1 MRRGIRKFAGTS
13 VIIGFVPV
21 YALVAMALAQARPVQ
36 EAAVLIQV
44 LCYAA
49 LGMAWI
55 VPVMALISG
64 WKNPI
69 RDRDFP
75 AIGQAASRPRPCGA
89 LAGRPMSRISGAPLS
104 INRASASHTAPPRG
118 SPGAASRTTSACAAR
133 VPAMPF
139 RSKGGAIVTMKS

>member
-1 MRRGIRKFAGTS
+1 MSMRGLPQADNGDKMRRRTRTFAGTS

-55 VPVMALISG
+55 VPVMPLIR
-64 WKNPI
+64 WMEKP
-69 RDRDFP
+69 DR
-75 AIGQAASRPRPCGA
+75 G
-89 LAGRPMSRISGAPLS
+89 
-104 INRASASHTAPPRG
+104 T
-118 SPGAASRTTSACAAR
+118 
-133 VPAMPF
+133 
-139 RSKGGAIVTMKS
+139 

>member
-1 MRRGIRKFAGTS
+1 MRRCTRKFTGTS

-55 VPVMALISG
+55 VPVMPLIR
-64 WKNPI
+64 WMEKP
-69 RDRDFP
+69 D
-75 AIGQAASRPRPCGA
+75 
-89 LAGRPMSRISGAPLS
+89 
-104 INRASASHTAPPRG
+104 
-118 SPGAASRTTSACAAR
+118 PGT
-133 VPAMPF
+133 
-139 RSKGGAIVTMKS
+139 

>member
-1 MRRGIRKFAGTS
+1 MRRGIRKFTGTS

-55 VPVMALISG
+55 VPVMPLIR
-64 WKNPI
+64 WMEKP
-69 RDRDFP
+69 D
-75 AIGQAASRPRPCGA
+75 
-89 LAGRPMSRISGAPLS
+89 
-104 INRASASHTAPPRG
+104 
-118 SPGAASRTTSACAAR
+118 PGT
-133 VPAMPF
+133 
-139 RSKGGAIVTMKS
+139 